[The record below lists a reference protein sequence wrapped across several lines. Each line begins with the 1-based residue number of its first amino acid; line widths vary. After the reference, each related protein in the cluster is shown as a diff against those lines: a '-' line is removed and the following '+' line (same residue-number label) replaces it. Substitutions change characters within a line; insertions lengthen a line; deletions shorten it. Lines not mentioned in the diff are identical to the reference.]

1 MMETYPGFENT
12 EIFARLKN
20 CMESHMINKIESE
33 YVFPDGAKEW
43 LEIVMHPLKEGVF
56 ILSLSINDRKKLE
69 EKESMYNAQNAELAA
84 VVEFSEDAIIGW
96 GLGGIVTSWNKGAEK
111 IYGYTAQEMIGNSIG
126 RIITPYNPNELPA
139 ILKKNRQGETI
150 KHFETVRVKKDGS
163 HVLVSVSI
171 SPIKN
176 AEGKIIGASTIG
188 RDITER
194 KELEEVTAKASL
206 VTALE
211 AANKDL
217 EAFCYSISHDLRGPL
232 RSIDGFSKILD
243 EDYTEKL
250 DDNGRRVIVT
260 IRDSVKQMGQLI
272 DDLLTFSRL
281 GRKAIK
287 REDVGMTA
295 LVTSVFDE
303 QKLLIPGQNITF
315 TCAELPNAYVDGSL
329 FREVW
334 ANLLSN
340 AIKYTKKKEDA
351 VIVVGSKSNAVET
364 TYYIQDNGVGFDM
377 KDAGK
382 LFGAF
387 QRLQKP
393 QDFEGTGVGLA
404 IVARIITNHGGK
416 VWAEGKVDQGAI
428 FYFSLP
434 NTVTPLSK
442 ENRDIL

>member
-1 MMETYPGFENT
+1 
-12 EIFARLKN
+12 
-20 CMESHMINKIESE
+20 
-33 YVFPDGAKEW
+33 
-43 LEIVMHPLKEGVF
+43 
-56 ILSLSINDRKKLE
+56 
-69 EKESMYNAQNAELAA
+69 
-84 VVEFSEDAIIGW
+84 
-96 GLGGIVTSWNKGAEK
+96 
-111 IYGYTAQEMIGNSIG
+111 
-126 RIITPYNPNELPA
+126 
-139 ILKKNRQGETI
+139 
-150 KHFETVRVKKDGS
+150 
-163 HVLVSVSI
+163 
-171 SPIKN
+171 
-176 AEGKIIGASTIG
+176 
-188 RDITER
+188 
-194 KELEEVTAKASL
+194 
-206 VTALE
+206 
-211 AANKDL
+211 
-217 EAFCYSISHDLRGPL
+217 
-232 RSIDGFSKILD
+232 
-243 EDYTEKL
+243 
-250 DDNGRRVIVT
+250 
-260 IRDSVKQMGQLI
+260 MGQLI